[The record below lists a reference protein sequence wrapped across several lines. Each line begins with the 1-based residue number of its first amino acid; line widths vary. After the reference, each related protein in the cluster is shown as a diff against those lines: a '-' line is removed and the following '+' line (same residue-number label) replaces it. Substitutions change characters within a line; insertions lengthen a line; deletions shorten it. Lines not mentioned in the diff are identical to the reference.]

1 MTLKFQYKPS
11 EQVKKDFENC
21 FDITEPHVFKNLK
34 ESLRADKK
42 IAMAAFRKGVSPEYV
57 SEKLWDDRDFILSLL
72 NTPRCPIT
80 ILDCLK
86 FASKRLRDDKE
97 VVLKAVKIYSSNFK
111 FASKRLR
118 DDKEV
123 VLEAGKDMSCF
134 TSFKYASKRLRD
146 DKEVVLKAVNNYPS
160 NIRFAS
166 ERLRADKEIV
176 LIAIDDLT
184 GDGFYGCNIE
194 FASMELRDDKEIVMI
209 AIENDQ
215 SCSAFSFASKR
226 LRADKEVFLAA
237 INAYWYPWSS
247 RQQSILLHASSELR
261 ADKESV
267 LAAMKNSP
275 FNSPSVELKYIN
287 NELSNDPE
295 FMKKVKKYF
304 EPF

>member
-86 FASKRLRDDKE
+86 F
-97 VVLKAVKIYSSNFK
+97 
-111 FASKRLR
+111 
-118 DDKEV
+118 
-123 VLEAGKDMSCF
+123 
-134 TSFKYASKRLRD
+134 ASKRLRD

-275 FNSPSVELKYIN
+275 FNSPSVELKYIS

>member
-72 NTPRCPIT
+72 NTPRGSIT
-80 ILDCLK
+80 ILDFLK

-97 VVLKAVKIYSSNFK
+97 VVLKAVEYKSF
-111 FASKRLR
+111 
-118 DDKEV
+118 
-123 VLEAGKDMSCF
+123 F
-134 TSFKYASKRLRD
+134 TSLKYASKRLRD
-146 DKEVVLKAVNNYPS
+146 DKEIVLKAVDNYPS

-184 GDGFYGCNIE
+184 GDGFYGCNIQ
-194 FASMELRDDKEIVMI
+194 FASMELRDDKKIVMI
-209 AIENDQ
+209 AIKNDQ

-247 RQQSILLHASSELR
+247 RQQSILFHASSELR

-267 LAAMKNSP
+267 LAAMKKSP
-275 FNSPSVELKYIN
+275 FSSPSVELKYISK
-287 NELSNDPE
+287 ELSNDPE

-304 EPF
+304 EPPPF